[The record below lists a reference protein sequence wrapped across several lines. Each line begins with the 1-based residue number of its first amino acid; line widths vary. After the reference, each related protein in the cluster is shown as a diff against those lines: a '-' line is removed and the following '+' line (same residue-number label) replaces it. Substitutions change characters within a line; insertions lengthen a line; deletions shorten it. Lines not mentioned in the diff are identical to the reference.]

1 MDLIPV
7 TAPTNASEMAAAW
20 GKAVPLINDL
30 SAKVKSGE
38 RTVSELQ
45 TTIERQ
51 AAELKELRQGHTA
64 LSQAA
69 TSRALSGFDG
79 ADSDLDVYRR
89 ADGSIRL
96 RGYSEM
102 AGPAEDDH
110 WMPGL
115 LDDVQAR
122 SPWHGAL
129 QDALTRDTIARTVLG
144 RPHRGIRAELKG
156 LARVAPGPLRDV
168 LLKAF
173 DGGSGTGDEFFQT
186 PTLPVLEREVQARTG
201 NLRGIFPAITVSAA
215 TTMLPVLGDN
225 GRPFLVGSGSGENP
239 ANVARTNISTAERT
253 LSPVGMGMS
262 YLVHDVASEDAIFNI
277 IAEMS
282 AVLTRSLADGFE
294 DCIVNGDTSAT
305 HQDTGIANWDAG
317 GIWNAVDA
325 GTLDHRKAFD
335 GLRRIALAYGTDA
348 YATWASFTDDKFR
361 KGVASLSLPRGRD
374 GDLVCLTSDAGML
387 RTFAAMSNVVTAEK
401 YGAREPLLTGEVA
414 RYAGVRF
421 IVNDFMSE
429 QMNTS
434 GVYDNSTKTTTGA
447 LLFNRQH
454 FRVINR
460 RSSRLELQR
469 NALQQGTY
477 MVLTS
482 RETFKLIRS
491 TSKINAYYGYALP
504 VKA

>member
-1 MDLIPV
+1 MDLPV
-7 TAPTNASEMAAAW
+7 TAPTTASEMAAAW
-20 GKAVPLINDL
+20 GKATTIIRDL
-30 SAKVKSGE
+30 GAKVATGE

-51 AAELKELRQGHTA
+51 GAELKELRQGHTA

-89 ADGSIRL
+89 ADGSVRL

-102 AGPAEDDH
+102 AGPGEDDH

-173 DGGSGTGDEFFQT
+173 DGGAGTGDEFFAT

-215 TTMLPVLGDN
+215 TSMLPVLGDN

-253 LSPVGMGMS
+253 LSPVGLGMS
-262 YLVHDVASEDAIFNI
+262 YLIHDVASEDAIFNVLS
-277 IAEMS
+277 EMQR
-282 AVLTRSLADGFE
+282 VLAQSLADGFE
-294 DCIVNGDTSAT
+294 DCIVNGDTSAS

-335 GLRRIALAYGTDA
+335 GLRRIAYAAGSTAYD
-348 YATWASFTDDKFR
+348 TWASFTDDKFR

-387 RTFAAMSNVVTAEK
+387 RTFASMANVVTAEK

-421 IVNDFMSE
+421 IVNDFVSE

-434 GVYDNSTKTTTGA
+434 GVYDNTTKTTTGA

-460 RSSRLELQR
+460 RSARMELQR
-469 NALQQGTY
+469 SALQQGTY
-477 MVLTS
+477 IVLTS

-491 TSKINAYYGYALP
+491 TSKINCYYGYALP

>member
-1 MDLIPV
+1 MDLPV

-20 GKAVPLINDL
+20 GKATTIIRDL
-30 SAKVKSGE
+30 GAKVAAGE
-38 RTVSELQ
+38 RSASEMQTV
-45 TTIERQ
+45 IERQ
-51 AAELKELRQGHTA
+51 GQELKELRQGHTA

-69 TSRALSGFDG
+69 TARALSGFDG

-102 AGPAEDDH
+102 AGPGEDDH

-186 PTLPVLEREVQARTG
+186 PTLPVLEREVQAQTG
-201 NLRGIFPAITVSAA
+201 NIRSLFPAITVSAQ

-239 ANVARTNISTAERT
+239 GNVARTNITTAERT

-277 IAEMS
+277 LPEMS

-294 DCIVNGDTSAT
+294 DCIINGDTSAT
-305 HQDTGIANWDAG
+305 HQDTGIASWDAG

-335 GLRRIALAYGTDA
+335 GLRRIAFAFGSTA
-348 YATWASFTDDKFR
+348 YADWGTFTDDKFR
-361 KGVASLSLPRGRD
+361 AGINAIAKPRGRN
-374 GDLVCLTSDAGML
+374 GDLICLTSDAGML
-387 RTFAAMSNVVTAEK
+387 RTFAAMTNVVTVDK
-401 YGAREPLLTGEVA
+401 YGAREPVLSGEVA

-421 IVNDFMSE
+421 VVNDFVPEDLNASGIFD
-429 QMNTS
+429 NT
-434 GVYDNSTKTTTGA
+434 TKTKTGA
-447 LLFNRQH
+447 LLFNRMAY
-454 FRVINR
+454 RVINR
-460 RSSRLELQR
+460 RGARLELQR
-469 NALQQGTY
+469 NALQMGTY
-477 MVLTS
+477 IVLTARDS
-482 RETFKLIRS
+482 FKLIRS
-491 TSKINAYYGYALP
+491 TSKRNAYFGYNLP
-504 VKA
+504 V